1 MNNSKNILHILEKEA
16 KPEGLSREAMEE
28 LRELFGTELT
38 FVEAVNMIAA
48 AIRNKDTAE
57 AVNEAAENNKKP
69 EPLIFYDVKG
79 VAELLGCSIPT
90 AREIMHRADFPSKK
104 IANTMRVSRPALEQ
118 WSMMKG

>member
-1 MNNSKNILHILEKEA
+1 MNLDSRNVLRVLEKEV
-16 KPEGLSREAMEE
+16 KGLSQATLEE

-38 FVEAVNMIAA
+38 FVDAINMLGAAVQ
-48 AIRNKDTAE
+48 NKDTAE
-57 AVNEAAENNKKP
+57 AISEAAENQKKP
-69 EPLIFYDVKG
+69 DPLVFYDVKG
-79 VAELLGCSIPT
+79 VAELLSCSIPT